1 MSANQSDTLL
11 AAGLL
16 NICKH
21 LLGRV
26 RVLEEMVQADP
37 VMAARWEKANRFQ
50 AAFEEDEYE
59 ALKRLLRDS
68 LSMLEEAETLPKS
81 SDEVKT

>member
-1 MSANQSDTLL
+1 MPENTSDTLL

-26 RVLEEMVQADP
+26 RVLEEMVAADP
-37 VMAARWEKANRFQ
+37 EMAARWMAANRFQ
-50 AAFEEDEYE
+50 AAFEEDEYS
-59 ALKRLLRDS
+59 ALKQLLRDS
-68 LSMLEEAETLPKS
+68 LSMLEEANTNGVS
-81 SDEVKT
+81 ADEATD